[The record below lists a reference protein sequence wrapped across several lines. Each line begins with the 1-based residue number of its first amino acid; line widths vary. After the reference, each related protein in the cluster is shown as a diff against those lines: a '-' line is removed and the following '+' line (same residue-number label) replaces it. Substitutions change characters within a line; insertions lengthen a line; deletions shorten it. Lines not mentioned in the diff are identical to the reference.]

1 VRARLGLPW
10 RMRRG
15 VFVAGV
21 MGAALLAAFATLADA
36 PLPAAW
42 KHWHYSRAIELP
54 PPDATIGETTGRG
67 RLTGVVMPAELY
79 THTDTGLADLRVID
93 DRGTEVPYVI
103 SQRVRSFRSSTLPST
118 LRENSFSAGAFT
130 QLVLDAGAH
139 APFHN
144 SVEIET
150 GEADFIEWV
159 EVEASDDGHVWRRV
173 EERAPIFRFRK
184 NAHEGT
190 QVVHYSENNAQYLRV
205 RILDGDRKF
214 PVNSAEILHQT
225 SQPAER
231 VPLQLALLAAAKQPA
246 GRSVWS
252 AELGDVAPLVTE
264 VRFEV
269 SAPTEFIRSV
279 DISSSLHGQDW
290 DPLQSAEIYRY
301 PQGEAQQEQLAVA
314 VNTSRGRWRCLRVE
328 IVNGNDAPLAMAAPK
343 LYITPQ
349 RIAFEQQA
357 GRGYR
362 LIYGQERAQ
371 GAQYDLVRRVNAAQ
385 LASAVAGQLGPEEVN
400 TDWVDP
406 RPWTET
412 HDSFLWLVLL
422 AAVMMLW
429 YAAMRSLRKSAAPE
443 P

>member
-1 VRARLGLPW
+1 VTARLRLPG

-15 VFVAGV
+15 VFLASVI
-21 MGAALLAAFATLADA
+21 GAALLAAFATLAAA

-54 PPDATIGETTGRG
+54 PPDATIAVTTDGG
-67 RLTGVVMPAELY
+67 RLAGVVMPADLY

-93 DRGTEVPYVI
+93 DRGAEVPYVI
-103 SQRVRSFRSSTLPST
+103 SQRARSFRSSTLPST

-144 SVEIET
+144 SVQIET

-159 EVEASDDGHVWRRV
+159 QVEASDDGHVWRMV
-173 EERAPIFRFRK
+173 QERAPIFRFRK
-184 NAHEGT
+184 NAHEGM
-190 QVVHYSENNAQYLRV
+190 QVVHYSENNAPYLRV
-205 RILDGDRKF
+205 RILDGDKKF
-214 PVNSAEILHQT
+214 PVTSAEILHQT
-225 SQPAER
+225 SEPAER
-231 VPLQLALLAAAKQPA
+231 VPLQLGLIADAKQPA

-269 SAPTEFIRSV
+269 SAPAEFIRSV
-279 DISSSLHGQDW
+279 DISSSVDRKDW

-301 PQGEAQQEQLAVA
+301 AQGDARQEQLAVA
-314 VNTSRGRWRCLRVE
+314 VNTSRGRSRSLRVE
-328 IVNGNDAPLAMAAPK
+328 IVNGNDAPLALEAPK

-349 RIAFEQQA
+349 HIAFQEQA
-357 GRGYR
+357 GKGYR
-362 LIYGQERAQ
+362 LIYGQGRAE

-385 LASAVAGQLGPEEVN
+385 LASAVAGRLGPEEVN

-412 HDSFLWLVLL
+412 HDTFLWLVLL
-422 AAVMMLW
+422 ASVMMLW
-429 YAAMRSLRKSAAPE
+429 YAAVRSLRKSAAPE
-443 P
+443 V